1 MTHPTITFVDDQ
13 GALPYRDGA
22 QFTVQYERADWWVR
36 LSQPWQ
42 GRVVID
48 GPEPLELT
56 RRYGATGTEWIVPPL
71 RDDLRVHVDAGQ
83 VRVMLVDRD
92 GHRLPN
98 SPSAVLNILAAN
110 VDEAEM
116 SHMLERIALLAVSA
130 ASHTTA
136 IMPLPSVEPLGES
149 MPGLGAA
156 GAAHHMRLVSPL
168 LELYDTLR
176 ISWDVKGHK
185 PLKSLTT
192 RVRGPTGR
200 NTMGLLRCCAV
211 TACLNTTE
219 CPTTS

>member
-136 IMPLPSVEPLGES
+136 IMPLPSVEPLGEHRLS
-149 MPGLGAA
+149 QRFNAGQRHDCSGMARFRPGQQGEPLAPG
-156 GAAHHMRLVSPL
+156 GHLRL
-168 LELYDTLR
+168 LY
-176 ISWDVKGHK
+176 GC
-185 PLKSLTT
+185 
-192 RVRGPTGR
+192 GQ
-200 NTMGLLRCCAV
+200 
-211 TACLNTTE
+211 E
-219 CPTTS
+219 C

>member
-1 MTHPTITFVDDQ
+1 MRGLTGGLGCPS
-13 GALPYRDGA
+13 
-22 QFTVQYERADWWVR
+22 RARKGSHRW
-36 LSQPWQ
+36 
-42 GRVVID
+42 
-48 GPEPLELT
+48 T
-56 RRYGATGTEWIVPPL
+56 RATGTYASIRCYRHGVDRSPL

-156 GAAHHMRLVSPL
+156 GAAHHMRLVSQL

-176 ISWDVKGHK
+176 ISWDVIGQK
-185 PLKSLTT
+185 PLKSMTT